1 MNKDEVLE
9 WFKTNFNKVSNDEFL
24 ISAQQEMLFKWSFKI
39 LIMAVLML
47 IASVFTLL
55 LSDVII
61 TLLVISICITC
72 MLVSINLFFS
82 SMLEQSVRMCFIEFI
97 PYKTLLEVYKHYTD
111 K

>member
-9 WFKTNFNKVSNDEFL
+9 WFKTNFNKVSNDAFL

-55 LSDVII
+55 LSDAII

-82 SMLEQSVRMCFIEFI
+82 SMLEQSVRMCSIEFI